1 MGYSNYTQIE
11 QALKECAEFQGNSC
25 FGQWVGDT
33 YIVTSYW
40 TTIAK
45 AVPSP
50 GGLVFWVNP
59 EKYSQT
65 TSKLQNIIKRAW
77 GVK

>member
-1 MGYSNYTQIE
+1 MKQLNYSEIE
-11 QALKECAEFQGNSC
+11 QAIAECAEFRGSSC

-33 YIVTSYW
+33 YLVTSYW

-50 GGLVFWVNP
+50 GGLVYWVNP
-59 EKYSQT
+59 EKYSVT
-65 TSKLQNIIKRAW
+65 TSRLQNIIRRVW
-77 GVK
+77 GV